1 MPERMV
7 VIGGVAA
14 GMSAAAKARRVNR
27 EMEIVAYEK
36 SGYVSYGS
44 CGIPY
49 FIKGDIEDV
58 PDLVVRTPEQ
68 FARSGIEVHVHH
80 EVLKVDTEGRTVL
93 VRDLET
99 GQEFGDHYDKLILTT
114 GGRATKPPIPGIDL
128 KHIYTLRV
136 VEDAVAVRSFLRER
150 KPERAVIV
158 GGGYI
163 GLEMAE
169 ALSPYVSDLTVVEML
184 PQVLPN
190 MDEEFATMAAEEIQ
204 RNGVKLALESPVEA
218 FYGRNGEVRAVIA
231 GGKTYPADLVI
242 LSVGVRPNA
251 ALARDA
257 GIALGP
263 TGAVAVN
270 DRQETNVPGV
280 YSAGDV
286 AEAYHLVTGKPAY
299 IPLGTTANKQGR
311 VAGENAAGGKATFG
325 GVVGTAVVKVFGLE
339 VARTGLTVR
348 EAEKEGFDV
357 ATATIKSISRAH
369 YYPGHKPLHVK
380 LVFERGTKRL
390 LGAQMVGQ
398 EGAAL
403 RIDVLAAAL
412 HAHWTVEDVG
422 DLDMA
427 YAPPFAPVW
436 DPILIAANVA
446 KK

>member
-1 MPERMV
+1 MPERLIV
-7 VIGGVAA
+7 VGGVAA

-27 EMEIVAYEK
+27 DMEIVAYEK

-49 FIKGDIEDV
+49 FIKGDIKEV

-68 FARSGIEVHVHH
+68 FAKSGIEVHVHH
-80 EVLKVDTEGRTVL
+80 EVLNIDIERRSVTV
-93 VRDLET
+93 RNLET
-99 GQEFGDHYDKLILTT
+99 GQEFTDNFDKLVLTT
-114 GGRATKPPIPGIDL
+114 GGKASRPPIPGIDL
-128 KHIYTLRV
+128 NHIYTLRI
-136 VEDAVAVRSFLRER
+136 VEDAVAVRTFLREK
-150 KPERAVIV
+150 KPSHAVIV

-169 ALSPYVSDLTVVEML
+169 ALSGQVEKVTVVEML

-190 MDEEFATMAAEEIQ
+190 MDADFAEMAAEELR
-204 RNGVKLALESPVEA
+204 RNGVELALESPVEG
-218 FYGRNGEVRAVIA
+218 FEGENGEVRSVVA
-231 GGKTYPADLVI
+231 GGRSYPADMVI
-242 LSVGVRPNA
+242 LAVGVRPNA
-251 ALARDA
+251 SLAKES

-270 DRQETNVPGV
+270 ERMETNVPGV

-286 AEAYHLVTGKPAY
+286 AEAHHLVTGKPAY

-311 VAGENAAGGKATFG
+311 VAGENAAGGHAVFG
-325 GVVGTAVVKVFGLE
+325 GVVGTAVVKVFGME
-339 VARTGLTVR
+339 MARTGLT
-348 EAEKEGFDV
+348 EKEALEHGFDAASV
-357 ATATIKSISRAH
+357 TIKSLSRAH

-380 LVFERGTKRL
+380 LVFERGSKRL
-390 LGAQMVGQ
+390 LGAQMAGQ

-403 RIDVLAAAL
+403 RINVLAAAL
-412 HAHWTVEDVG
+412 HAGWTVEDVSFL
-422 DLDMA
+422 DLA

-436 DPILIAANVA
+436 DPILVAANVA

>member
-1 MPERMV
+1 MPERLV
-7 VIGGVAA
+7 VVGGVAA

-49 FIKGDIEDV
+49 FIKGDIKEV

-68 FARSGIEVHVHH
+68 FAKSGIEVHVHH
-80 EVLKVDTEGRTVL
+80 EVLSVDVEKRQVV
-93 VRDLET
+93 VRNLDT
-99 GQEFGDHYDKLILTT
+99 GQEFADHFDKLVLTT
-114 GGRATKPPIPGIDL
+114 GGKASKPPIPGIDL
-128 KHIYTLRV
+128 NHIYTLRV
-136 VEDAVAVRSFLRER
+136 VEDAVAVRTFLRES
-150 KPERAVIV
+150 KPANAVIV

-169 ALSPYVSDLTVVEML
+169 ALAGQVKKVTVVEML

-190 MDEEFATMAAEEIQ
+190 MDSDFAAMAAEELEK
-204 RNGVKLALESPVEA
+204 NGVELVLESPVEG
-218 FYGRNGEVRAVIA
+218 FEGEDGDVKAVVA
-231 GGKTYPADLVI
+231 GGKTFPADLVI
-242 LSVGVRPNA
+242 LAVGVRPNA
-251 ALARDA
+251 TLAKEA

-270 DRQETNVPGV
+270 ERMETNVPGI

-286 AEAYHLVTGKPAY
+286 AEAHHLVTGKPAY

-311 VAGENAAGGKATFG
+311 VAGENAAGGNAIFG
-325 GVVGTAVVKVFGLE
+325 GVVGTAVVKVFGME
-339 VARTGLTVR
+339 FGRTGLTEK
-348 EAEKEGFDV
+348 EAFKEGFDAASV
-357 ATATIKSISRAH
+357 SIKSLSRAH
-369 YYPGHKPLHVK
+369 YYPGHKPLYVK
-380 LVFERGTKRL
+380 LVFEKGTKRL
-390 LGAQMVGQ
+390 LGAQTAGQ

-403 RIDVLAAAL
+403 RINVLAAAL
-412 HAHWTVEDVG
+412 HAGWTVEDVSRL
-422 DLDMA
+422 DLA

-436 DPILIAANVA
+436 DPILVAANVA

>member
-80 EVLKVDTEGRTVL
+80 EVLKVDTKGRTVL
-93 VRDLET
+93 IRNLET
-99 GQEFGDHYDKLILTT
+99 GQEFTDHYDKLILTT
-114 GGRATKPPIPGIDL
+114 GGKATKPPIPGIDL

-136 VEDAVAVRSFLRER
+136 VEDAVAVRSFLREQ

-169 ALSPYVSDLTVVEML
+169 ALSPYISDLTVVEML

-218 FYGRNGEVRAVIA
+218 FDGRDGEVKAVIA

-251 ALARDA
+251 ALAREA

-270 DRQETNVPGV
+270 ERQETNVPGV

-286 AEAYHLVTGKPAY
+286 AEAHHLVTGKPAY

-311 VAGENAAGGKATFG
+311 IAGENAAGGKATFG

-348 EAEKEGFDV
+348 EAEKEGFD
-357 ATATIKSISRAH
+357 AASATIKSISRAH

-380 LVFERGTKRL
+380 LVFDRGTKRL

-412 HAHWTVEDVG
+412 HARWTVRDVG
-422 DLDMA
+422 DMDLA

>member
-1 MPERMV
+1 MPERMI

-49 FIKGDIEDV
+49 FIKGDIKDV

-68 FARSGIEVHVHH
+68 FAKSGIEVHVHH
-80 EVLKVDTEGRTVL
+80 EVLKIDTSSRTVL
-93 VRDLET
+93 VRNLET
-99 GQEFGDHYDKLILTT
+99 GEEFTDHYDRLILTT
-114 GGRATKPPIPGIDL
+114 GGKASRPPIPGIDL
-128 KHIYTLRV
+128 KHIHTLRV
-136 VEDAVAVRSFLRER
+136 VEDAVAVRSFIRER

-169 ALSPYVSDLTVVEML
+169 ALSPHIPNLTVVEML

-190 MDEEFATMAAEEIQ
+190 MDGEFAEMAAEEL
-204 RNGVKLALESPVEA
+204 RRHGVQVALESPVEA
-218 FYGRNGEVRAVIA
+218 FEGSDGEVQAVVA

-251 ALARDA
+251 TLAKEA
-257 GIALGP
+257 GIALGT

-270 DRQETNVPGV
+270 ERQETSVPGV

-286 AEAYHLVTGKPAY
+286 AEARHLVTGKPAY

-311 VAGENAAGGKATFG
+311 VAGENAAGGNAVFEG
-325 GVVGTAVVKVFGLE
+325 IVGTAVVKVFDLE
-339 VARTGLTVR
+339 IARTGLTER
-348 EAEKEGFDV
+348 EAKEEGFDA

-380 LVFERGTKRL
+380 LVFEKGTKRL
-390 LGAQMVGQ
+390 LGAQMAGQ

-403 RIDVLAAAL
+403 RINVLAAAL
-412 HAHWTVEDVG
+412 HARWTVEDVG
-422 DLDMA
+422 KLDLA

>member
-1 MPERMV
+1 MPERMI

-49 FIKGDIEDV
+49 FIKGDIKDV

-68 FARSGIEVHVHH
+68 FAKSGIEVHVHH
-80 EVLKVDTEGRTVL
+80 EVLKVDTESRTVL
-93 VRDLET
+93 VRNLET
-99 GQEFGDHYDKLILTT
+99 GEEFTDRYDKLVLTT
-114 GGRATKPPIPGIDL
+114 GGKASKPPIPGIDL

-136 VEDAVAVRSFLRER
+136 VEDAVAVRSFIRER
-150 KPERAVIV
+150 KPKRAVIV

-163 GLEMAE
+163 GMEMAE
-169 ALSPYVSDLTVVEML
+169 ALSPHISDITVVEML

-190 MDEEFATMAAEEIQ
+190 MDEEFAALALEELS
-204 RNGVKLALESPVEA
+204 RNGVEVALESPVEA
-218 FYGRNGEVRAVIA
+218 FEGRDGEVEAVVA

-251 ALARDA
+251 TLAKEA

-270 DRQETNVPGV
+270 EHQETNVPGV

-286 AEAYHLVTGKPAY
+286 AEAHHLVTGKPAY

-311 VAGENAAGGKATFG
+311 VAGENAAGGNAVFSG
-325 GVVGTAVVKVFGLE
+325 IVGTAVVKVFGLE
-339 VARTGLTVR
+339 LARTGLTER
-348 EAEKEGFDV
+348 EAKKEGFD
-357 ATATIKSISRAH
+357 AASATIKSISRAH
-369 YYPGHKPLHVK
+369 YYPDHKPLHVR
-380 LVFERGTKRL
+380 LVFEKGTKRL
-390 LGAQMVGQ
+390 LGAQMAGQ

-403 RIDVLAAAL
+403 RINVLAAAL
-412 HAHWTVEDVG
+412 HAQWTVEDVG
-422 DLDMA
+422 KLDLG

>member
-422 DLDMA
+422 NLDMA